1 LRHNDC
7 GHIDDDPHLTC
18 GHCGHEIA
26 VDNVTPEPGPGFRRA
41 ASEA

>member
-1 LRHNDC
+1 LRHNEC

-18 GHCGHEIA
+18 GHCGREIT